1 MKSIKQRFWEID
13 FLRGIAIVMMIIFH
27 LMFDLAYFG
36 SYSINVSSGFWLY
49 FARATALMFI
59 FLVGISLAL
68 SFSKAGNLRK
78 WRIKNLKRGLVVFF
92 FGLIIT
98 LITWLFLREE
108 FIIFGILHFIGISI
122 IISMFFIDLKHWNLL
137 LGIFLI
143 SLGIWL
149 SDFTFNFPWLLWLVF
164 QPASFYTL
172 DYYPLLPWFGVVLI
186 GIYFGGLLYKKNT
199 RKFKITD
206 FSKSLLVKLFGFL
219 GRNSLLIYLMHQP
232 ILIVLLYVLGIVK
245 SGFL

>member
-149 SDFTFNFPWLLWLVF
+149 SDFTFNFPWLLWLGF

-199 RKFKITD
+199 RKFKIPD